1 MTRII
6 PPLVLEMVNE
16 ASSSAGSDVS
26 PFWQSDSEGTPEEG
40 MYQLALELD
49 IEDPDHFLDQLPPG
63 YRMVYAIFQWETS
76 RAGEG
81 FKTGTDNSGAEL
93 VQAAAKA
100 YAEAGMPEEAMALE
114 RMLAQYTQTP
124 LDYDRIEAAYEA
136 EDNNPYKEDWERIPR
151 LVRHLCENADRYFY
165 VEA

>member
-1 MTRII
+1 MTRTI
-6 PPLVLEMVNE
+6 PPLVLKMVEE
-16 ASSSAGSDVS
+16 ASRSAHSDVS

-40 MYQLALELD
+40 MYQLAFELD
-49 IEDPDHFLDQLPPG
+49 IENPDHLLDQLPPG

-81 FKTGTDNSGAEL
+81 FKTGADNSGPAL
-93 VQAAAKA
+93 VQAAATA
-100 YAEAGMPEEAMALE
+100 YAETGTPEEAMALE
-114 RMLAQYTQTP
+114 RMLAQYIQTP

-136 EDNNPYKEDWERIPR
+136 VDNPYKDDWERIPR
-151 LVRHLCENADRYFY
+151 LVSHLCENADRYFY

>member
-6 PPLVLEMVNE
+6 PPLVLELVNE
-16 ASSSAGSDVS
+16 ASRSAGSDVS
-26 PFWQSDSEGTPEEG
+26 PFWQSDDEGTPEEG

-49 IEDPDHFLDQLPPG
+49 IENPHHLLDQLPPG

-81 FKTGTDNSGAEL
+81 FKTGTDNSGPEL

-114 RMLAQYTQTP
+114 RMLAQYAQTP

-136 EDNNPYKEDWERIPR
+136 VENPCKDDWKRVPG

>member
-1 MTRII
+1 MARII
-6 PPLVLEMVNE
+6 PPLVLEMVEE
-16 ASSSAGSDVS
+16 ASSSAGSDIS

-40 MYQLALELD
+40 MYQLASELD
-49 IEDPDHFLDQLPPG
+49 VANAEQLLSQLPPG
-63 YRMVYAIFQWETS
+63 YRMVYSIFLWESS

-81 FKTGTDNSGAEL
+81 FTTGIDNSGPAL

-100 YAEAGMPEEAMALE
+100 YAEAGMAEETTALE
-114 RMLAQYTQTP
+114 RMLAQYVQTP
-124 LDYDRIEAAYEA
+124 QDYQLIEAAYEA
-136 EDNNPYKEDWERIPR
+136 VDNPYKDDWERIPK

>member
-6 PPLVLEMVNE
+6 PPPVLKMVEE
-16 ASSSAGSDVS
+16 ASRSAGSDVS

-40 MYQLALELD
+40 MYQLAFELD
-49 IEDPDHFLDQLPPG
+49 IENPDPLLDHLPPG
-63 YRMVYAIFQWETS
+63 YKIVYAIFQWESS

-81 FKTGTDNSGAEL
+81 FKTGTDNSGPPL

-100 YAEAGMPEEAMALE
+100 YAEAGMPEEAVALE

-124 LDYDRIEAAYEA
+124 LAYDRIEAAYEA
-136 EDNNPYKEDWERIPR
+136 VGNPYKDDWARIPQ

>member
-1 MTRII
+1 MARMI
-6 PPLVLEMVNE
+6 PSLVLEMVEE

-26 PFWQSDSEGTPEEG
+26 PFWLSDSEGTPEEG
-40 MYQLALELD
+40 MYQLASELD
-49 IEDPDHFLDQLPPG
+49 VENADPLLAQLPPG
-63 YRMVYAIFQWETS
+63 YRMVYSIFSWEAS

-81 FKTGTDNSGAEL
+81 FKTGTDNSGLAL

-100 YAEAGMPEEAMALE
+100 YAEAGMPEEAAALE
-114 RMLAQYTQTP
+114 RMLAQYVHTP
-124 LDYDRIEAAYEA
+124 LDYDSIEAAYEA
-136 EDNNPYKEDWERIPR
+136 VDNPYQDDWERIPR

>member
-49 IEDPDHFLDQLPPG
+49 IENPDHLLNQLPPG

-124 LDYDRIEAAYEA
+124 LDYERIEAAYEA
-136 EDNNPYKEDWERIPR
+136 EDNNPYKEDWERIPQ

>member
-6 PPLVLEMVNE
+6 PALVLRMVDE

-26 PFWQSDSEGTPEEG
+26 PFWQSDGEGIPEEG
-40 MYQLALELD
+40 MYRLASELD
-49 IEDPDHFLDQLPPG
+49 VRDPDHLLDQLPPG
-63 YRMVYAIFQWETS
+63 YRIVYSIFEWEQS

-81 FKTGTDNSGAEL
+81 FTTGLHNSGQTL
-93 VQAAAKA
+93 VHVAAAS
-100 YAEAGMPEEAMALE
+100 YAEVGMSEEAMAL
-114 RMLAQYTQTP
+114 RHMLEQHAKTP
-124 LDYDRIEAAYEA
+124 LDYDRTEAAYNA
-136 EDNNPYKEDWERIPR
+136 VDNPYKDDWDRIPH